1 VTRSKSIVP
10 VPPVDPARALVGRT
24 VADRYLVRSI
34 VGRGGMGVVYAAD
47 DLAAPGGA
55 RVALKV
61 LPRLLRDPTSLRR
74 FEREVRVMQRMRH
87 PAIVAI
93 HELGTLSTQEPW
105 FTMEL
110 LTGETLHER
119 IDDGPVPPS
128 ELATILAPIAG
139 ALDALHAEGMLH
151 RDIKPGNV
159 LYEDPSRTRTK
170 LADFGLALLTDGALP
185 RLTDPGTIVGTPAY
199 IPPEATTTRVWT
211 AASDHYALGVL
222 IFEALTRAV
231 PFDGGTVDVLI
242 AKRRQDAPTL
252 AEKSGR
258 TFDPALEALVARCLA
273 RDPALRPGSASEI
286 VAELARTA
294 G

>member
-1 VTRSKSIVP
+1 MTRSKSLVP
-10 VPPVDPARALVGRT
+10 IPPADPARALVGRT
-24 VADRYLVRSI
+24 VAERYLVRSI

-47 DLAAPGGA
+47 DAQTST

-61 LPRLLRDPTSLRR
+61 LPRLLRDATSIQR
-74 FEREVRVMQRMRH
+74 FEREIRVMQEIRH
-87 PAIVAI
+87 PAIVTI
-93 HELGTLSTQEPW
+93 HELGVLSTAEPW

-110 LTGETLHER
+110 LSGETLHER

-128 ELATILAPIAG
+128 ELAATLGPIAS

-159 LYEDPSRTRTK
+159 LYEDGARARAK

-211 AASDHYALGVL
+211 PAADCYALGVL
-222 IFEALTRAV
+222 IFEALTGAV

-242 AKRRQDAPTL
+242 AKRSRAAPSL

-258 TFDPALEALVARCLA
+258 PFAAAVEALVARTLA
-273 RDPALRPGSASEI
+273 RDPAARPASASEI
-286 VAELARTA
+286 VLELARAA